1 MSFAAANDDSDDVM
15 SEINMTPLVDV
26 MLVLLIIFIITIPVI
41 KHSVKLDLPRAST
54 QANDSPA
61 PRIDVSLDAAGQ
73 VFWNGQAVDQAALQS
88 RIATAAGATPAP
100 ELRIHADRQ
109 TPYEQIAQ
117 LLAAAQRAGLSKIG
131 LITEP
136 KS

>member
-1 MSFAAANDDSDDVM
+1 MSFTAAHDDDDVM

-41 KHSVKLDLPRAST
+41 KHSIKLDLPQASS
-54 QANDSPA
+54 QPNDSPA
-61 PRIDVSLDAAGQ
+61 PRIDISLDGNGQ
-73 VFWNGQAVDQAALQS
+73 VFWNGEAVDQSALQS
-88 RIATAAGATPAP
+88 RIGSAASASPAP

-109 TPYEQIAQ
+109 TPYERIAQ

-131 LITEP
+131 LMTEP
-136 KS
+136 KT